1 MSSDGPNNLLTAVHA
16 GKAFADRGAGGMFV
30 AFNETVHSARTVT
43 KAHTSALEAF
53 RSRNA
58 GPVATVDRNGVA
70 IHRPPRSETRP
81 IETTSLAAT
90 VFTIK
95 SGSAVTGDLLEAALE
110 RDADGI
116 VIEGTGLG
124 NATAGV
130 ADAIRDAIDADIPVV
145 VTSRCLEGR
154 VTPIYGGSGGGD
166 RLREYGAIFAGDLSA
181 HQARIR
187 LALALEAF
195 DDPKAIRASFASA
208 DRSWSPSDQT

>member
-1 MSSDGPNNLLTAVHA
+1 VSSDGPNNLLTAVHA

-154 VTPIYGGSGGGD
+154 VTPIYGGNGVGIDSASTARSSLAISPHTRPEFG
-166 RLREYGAIFAGDLSA
+166 LRWRS
-181 HQARIR
+181 RR
-187 LALALEAF
+187 STTR
-195 DDPKAIRASFASA
+195 KAIRASFASA

>member
-1 MSSDGPNNLLTAVHA
+1 
-16 GKAFADRGAGGMFV
+16 
-30 AFNETVHSARTVT
+30 
-43 KAHTSALEAF
+43 
-53 RSRNA
+53 
-58 GPVATVDRNGVA
+58 
-70 IHRPPRSETRP
+70 
-81 IETTSLAAT
+81 
-90 VFTIK
+90 
-95 SGSAVTGDLLEAALE
+95 
-110 RDADGI
+110 

-154 VTPIYGGSGGGD
+154 VTPIYGGSGVGID
-166 RLREYGAIFAGDLSA
+166 SASTARSSLAISA

-195 DDPKAIRASFASA
+195 DDPEAIRASFASA